1 MDAILSRYRSLAVL
15 VTVILAQLLLV
26 AYQKSGSELMAV
38 RDLGMTAIAPA
49 AQFFENVHRNTTGF
63 FHNYFILV
71 DLREENKKLKDDLG
85 KFKLE
90 NQFLKNELQ
99 MADRVQS
106 LSKFQAK
113 TPSRT
118 VAARIIITG
127 AGSNSRILVVDRGA
141 GSGVLRGMAVI
152 TQDGIVGKVVNAFST
167 TSQVLLITDPN
178 FAAGVISQKGRV
190 HGTLRGLGQSR
201 VMVDHIQNEDKVEK
215 DEEFFTSGE
224 DRIFP
229 KGLPAG
235 KVEIVRP
242 GPTFKEIQF
251 VPTALQSLLEE
262 VLIVTEGVHQHIP
275 DALPGMQSPVYLQ
288 QPLPANLSEKPR
300 AREEIINSMKTDADR
315 LRERYLGIGS
325 KQTTPGQP
333 APDYNQQPPPP
344 KPILPGAQA
353 PAPGSAPPEPAAAG
367 PGAAGKR

>member
-49 AQFFENVHRNTTGF
+49 AQFFENVRRNATGF
-63 FHNYFILV
+63 FQNYFILV
-71 DLREENKKLKDDLG
+71 DLREDNKKLRDELG

-90 NQFLKNELQ
+90 NQFLKNEIQ
-99 MADRVQS
+99 MADRVLS
-106 LSKFQAK
+106 LSKFQTK

-127 AGSNSRILVVDRGA
+127 AGSNSRIWVVDRGTS
-141 GSGVLRGMAVI
+141 SGVQRGMAVI

-167 TSQVLLITDPN
+167 TSQVLLITDAN

-190 HGTLRGLGQSR
+190 HGTLRGIGQSR

-235 KVEIVRP
+235 RVEIVRP

-251 VPTALQSLLEE
+251 VPTSLQSMLEE
-262 VLIVTEGVHQHIP
+262 VLIVTEGVHQRIP
-275 DALPGMQSPVYLQ
+275 DALPGLQSPVYLQ
-288 QPLPANLSEKPR
+288 QPLPPALSEKPR
-300 AREEIINSMKTDADR
+300 PREEIINSMKTDADR

-325 KQTTPGQP
+325 KQTAPGQP

-344 KPILPGAQA
+344 RPILPGAQA
-353 PAPGSAPPEPAAAG
+353 PATGSVPPN
-367 PGAAGKR
+367 PGAAAQR

>member
-15 VTVILAQLLLV
+15 VTVILAQLILV
-26 AYQKSGSELMAV
+26 GYQVKSSNEMMTV
-38 RDLGMTAIAPA
+38 RDGAMTAIAPA
-49 AQFFENVHRNTTGF
+49 AQFFENVRRNTSGF
-63 FHNYFILV
+63 FQNYFILV
-71 DLREENKKLKDDLG
+71 DLREENKKLKDELG

-90 NQFLKNELQ
+90 NQFLKNEIQ

-127 AGSNSRILVVDRGA
+127 AGANARVMVVDRGTT
-141 GSGVLRGMAVI
+141 SGVLRGMAVI

-190 HGTLRGLGQSR
+190 HGTLKGIGQIR
-201 VMVDHIQNEDKVEK
+201 VTVDHVPNEDKVEK

-229 KGLPAG
+229 RDYQWG
-235 KVEIVRP
+235 K
-242 GPTFKEIQF
+242 
-251 VPTALQSLLEE
+251 
-262 VLIVTEGVHQHIP
+262 
-275 DALPGMQSPVYLQ
+275 
-288 QPLPANLSEKPR
+288 
-300 AREEIINSMKTDADR
+300 
-315 LRERYLGIGS
+315 
-325 KQTTPGQP
+325 
-333 APDYNQQPPPP
+333 
-344 KPILPGAQA
+344 
-353 PAPGSAPPEPAAAG
+353 
-367 PGAAGKR
+367 